1 MPDNKIAPAPPE
13 GTTEVVLSAFESN
26 GFGGLLGEGIT
37 TVTFF
42 KGDLQNAASFLRER
56 LAQVAAANPWIFGNL
71 VKEKQHGKRCALRF
85 STKPPAVTDDVFAVR
100 RFVLSDDTE
109 YGLFVKRVNASGAK
123 IPSGRKLLNKP
134 LPVCKLTLCR
144 AYAVDDVRTT
154 QGETAADA
162 DGGFALI
169 FSMSHV
175 VCNGGT
181 YYQLLNMLSADGEV
195 VAMNPTR
202 QEALQD
208 KVYEYMGRKE
218 YAFLNGAANMCNA
231 LRKVFFGKNPKA
243 YCFLVDDAKLSEA
256 KAAAKAK
263 PDAPDRISANDV
275 LTSAYGK
282 VCQSSLLIMACDFKG
297 RIEGTSATD
306 AAQYHAAL
314 LLDADGYGS
323 PASIRKALMGPPPL
337 SRAALPTFWKAQ
349 GSRLGLI
356 TSWAALKSLSI
367 PSCQLTLHTPCEQ
380 TSGLVV
386 KAQDDT
392 CIVFNPKPGKLAMLC
407 MTTKLS
413 PDELMAAL
421 PFEGPLNP
429 FMWEHG

>member
-1 MPDNKIAPAPPE
+1 M
-13 GTTEVVLSAFESN
+13 
-26 GFGGLLGEGIT
+26 
-37 TVTFF
+37 
-42 KGDLQNAASFLRER
+42 
-56 LAQVAAANPWIFGNL
+56 
-71 VKEKQHGKRCALRF
+71 KEKQHGKRCALRF
-85 STKPPAVTDDVFAVR
+85 STQPPAVTDDVFSVR
-100 RFVLSDDTE
+100 RFVLSEDTE
-109 YGLFVKRVNASGAK
+109 YGAFVKMVASSGAK
-123 IPSGRKLLNKP
+123 IPSGSKLLNKP
-134 LPVCKLTLCR
+134 LPVCKLTLCPK
-144 AYAVDDVRTT
+144 
-154 QGETAADA
+154 TASA

-169 FSMSHV
+169 FSISHV

-181 YYQLLNMLSADGEV
+181 YYQLLNMLSADGTV

-202 QEALQD
+202 DEALQD

-218 YAFLNGAANMCNA
+218 YAFMSGAANMCNA

-256 KAAAKAK
+256 KAAAKAR

-282 VCQSSLLIMACDFKG
+282 VCQSKLLIMACDFKG

-314 LLDADGYGS
+314 LLDADGYDS
-323 PASIRKALMGPPPL
+323 PATIRKALSGPPPL

-349 GSRLGLI
+349 GSKLGLI
-356 TSWAALKSLSI
+356 TSWAALKSLTI
-367 PSCQLTLHTPCEQ
+367 PSCELSMHTPCEQ
-380 TSGLVV
+380 TSGMVV

-407 MTTKLS
+407 MSTKLS
-413 PDELMAAL
+413 TDELMAAL

>member
-1 MPDNKIAPAPPE
+1 MLLCQSYVEIRNNINILYESYININQPP
-13 GTTEVVLSAFESN
+13 
-26 GFGGLLGEGIT
+26 GGHIGRAAAT
-37 TVTFF
+37 AATC
-42 KGDLQNAASFLRER
+42 DAASRRSHVPPSRGGRPAAER
-56 LAQVAAANPWIFGNL
+56 DVPGYGPVAELHEPRL
-71 VKEKQHGKRCALRF
+71 VH
-85 STKPPAVTDDVFAVR
+85 P
-100 RFVLSDDTE
+100 
-109 YGLFVKRVNASGAK
+109 
-123 IPSGRKLLNKP
+123 
-134 LPVCKLTLCR
+134 
-144 AYAVDDVRTT
+144 
-154 QGETAADA
+154 AADA

-231 LRKVFFGKNPKA
+231 LRKVFFGKNPQA